1 MSSVMIYM
9 TIACITWINL
19 FFYPQCNPSSLLLI
33 SVSVFYNLYL
43 FLFPTMCSVWCIWCF
58 ADLLQVMERTTI
70 RRRKRRSCPSVR
82 GTRATWSCG
91 RWPRPSSQGTKET
104 DQAVSYLGGHCVDC
118 RNRDLHHSFTQCRAG
133 QGHRKPV
140 RCQCITNAVCLCIHY
155 HLMYVASG

>member
-1 MSSVMIYM
+1 MIYM

-104 DQAVSYLGGHCVDC
+104 DQAVSYLGVTVSTVGTETCIIPS
-118 RNRDLHHSFTQCRAG
+118 HSVEQVKDIVN
-133 QGHRKPV
+133 QSDV
-140 RCQCITNAVCLCIHY
+140 NV
-155 HLMYVASG
+155 